1 MKFSRQIAPIKG
13 EEIYYK
19 KITDR
24 RNILGRKFPHIS
36 RGTPS
41 GVIFIAFSSAG
52 GRRGRR
58 KENEMVIKILDG
70 STHTI
75 LTERDFFDLVEE
87 RMGDEARAYLTDL
100 IKEATLLVQEQAD
113 ENYGELEERYEEL
126 KAKYK
131 ALLNGR

>member
-1 MKFSRQIAPIKG
+1 
-13 EEIYYK
+13 
-19 KITDR
+19 
-24 RNILGRKFPHIS
+24 
-36 RGTPS
+36 
-41 GVIFIAFSSAG
+41 
-52 GRRGRR
+52 
-58 KENEMVIKILDG
+58 MVIKILDG